1 MRFERQ
7 QIRRLQR
14 SSLTRLHRWW
24 DMVELARGLRAEDA
38 LVGYS
43 WQRSDHNEPE
53 EQEMAEREDEE
64 YVRESEIGRSLFED
78 EDIF

>member
-1 MRFERQ
+1 
-7 QIRRLQR
+7 
-14 SSLTRLHRWW
+14 
-24 DMVELARGLRAEDA
+24 MVELARGLRAEDA

-43 WQRSDHNEPE
+43 WQRSDHNGPE